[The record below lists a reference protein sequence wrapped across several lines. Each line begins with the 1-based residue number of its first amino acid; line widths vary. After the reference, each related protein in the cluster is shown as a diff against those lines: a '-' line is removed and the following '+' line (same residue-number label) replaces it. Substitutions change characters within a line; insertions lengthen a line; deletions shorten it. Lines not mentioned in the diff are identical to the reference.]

1 MKRSLAYLLAV
12 LLLLCTACNGG
23 EAANL
28 NDEAFMPLPVETLS
42 WESTLEDIQQKYPD
56 GEFSTVGD
64 ENEPAN
70 YYMFYRVEQGDLGQA
85 LDVDVKGLSFMF
97 RPILPYDGKENQA
110 VLLQVSFTLD
120 GGDYN
125 SLAEQLDK
133 NTAREQIKGWLP
145 AQMLLIAT
153 GMRKKASV
161 IWMHSVPRWLWRC
174 LPNRLKLVI
183 LGKF

>member
-1 MKRSLAYLLAV
+1 MKRSLACLLAV

-28 NDEAFMPLPVETLS
+28 NDEAFMHLPVETLS

-56 GEFSTVGD
+56 GELSTVGD

-97 RPILPYDGKENQA
+97 RPILPY
-110 VLLQVSFTLD
+110 
-120 GGDYN
+120 
-125 SLAEQLDK
+125 
-133 NTAREQIKGWLP
+133 ARQ
-145 AQMLLIAT
+145 
-153 GMRKKASV
+153 
-161 IWMHSVPRWLWRC
+161 
-174 LPNRLKLVI
+174 
-183 LGKF
+183 